1 MSISY
6 QFDLSHLDPNRTY
19 TFHKR
24 GRSYPIHRHTPATL
38 AAAVG
43 GSKRLQAAHH
53 RITHYVKGVATSPS
67 DGVVIQAVR
76 TPVTVDGPKGPGTQ
90 TYNQLVTFAISIPG
104 ADEPLNDSEDLACAL
119 LFLHN
124 NLANLS
130 SQDDFTVPSYIL
142 DTCIRPNAGDLAQ
155 QLGELLLQG
164 QSWISDPYAVML
176 SPTEHLLYPSPPTV
190 DAFTKDPLLWR
201 EGNDPAIEKLLTA
214 RAAQPTDSGS
224 QPGDWVY
231 SQRLNIDA
239 LQPALSGS
247 LGAALQA
254 AKNAEQLE
262 GVTWNTQDAVA
273 STDYHATPSGAHT
286 PRAHATVADST
297 ATDDDVTW
305 TVTNLSPGSGL
316 SVDASSL
323 KVDMSKDV
331 NPKYPDYAGQL
342 TLDCT
347 NHWLRHLSAYV
358 QFLKYQGEGSSQT
371 LVPIDLGASDTEVK
385 VPDPSEPGHWIIENV
400 NTKWPGDF
408 CNVDDPIWSGMGFI
422 EPDHT
427 KKFLTWVSPTGTI
440 CGIPVPAAPTTLTI
454 DYLPKEANVVRIMWG
469 GLGRG
474 PYDQDVC
481 ALGISFTAVFEL
493 ALPMIL
499 LMYDAATVDSA
510 ALTESVWNHKGTMFN
525 LAKTIVG
532 VVMNT
537 KLNAATMIQQDAE
550 AIGKFLAESLLP
562 DLLQTGC
569 AYGVILLAQIAVG
582 AVVESIPFLDIAS
595 LIFNG
600 AITVAQLSQTIVEVV
615 DSPFVFTTD
624 IARTFALS
632 LTMNPDETMHE
643 FPPEA
648 IGGTYQVSIAFS
660 TNATP
665 AVTTLQM
672 PATTWNTPLHLD
684 FSSLPAGGQIQV
696 SVFMYSPTGWQ
707 AGQGQSDWVDAKGDG
722 TGPNPSTRAVSV
734 IVTNNAPPL
743 DQFSVYQFTE
753 KTILVD
759 GSRQWLGTTSEPPAT
774 QPTATVATETDLT
787 RLDGITIS
795 QSAGMLGYTYQT
807 DASHFTVENVS
818 LLQNPQSAY
827 AAESGMVVK
836 PALAYQRTGAYDGT
850 GLNFYLDA
858 NPATNIG
865 QEAHLRRLELVWTE
879 SGGSQPPNLNPDPS
893 LSWGRFPFPMDRLAA
908 FNDYVAGISF
918 DANHSKIY
926 VLKVPAAG
934 QPNETAPK
942 ACMFAGPGTRIG
954 LVSVPRAI
962 TFGMQG
968 QIFVLEQGTCRVQ
981 AFDTSGN
988 PLPCFDPTGSGT
1000 KQATM
1005 PLANATDQTVW
1016 LDVAVEPQ
1024 GYLYVLSYEGL
1035 GRSPDDYHLDLYR
1048 PDGSFLARTDDF
1060 AAAAIAVDIIR
1071 DVYSL
1076 NYEQLQGSATPEPSV
1091 SLWVPP
1097 VKAYQGSI
1105 LSITAPQ
1112 LVLQETPQT
1121 ILSVSTDDSTI
1132 IRLDGVTATLAQL
1145 KTGQTVTAFGAMGS
1159 SGVLFAT
1166 QLFATS

>member
-6 QFDLSHLDPNRTY
+6 QFDLSHLDPDRTY

-24 GRSYPIHRHTPATL
+24 GRTYPIQRHTPASL
-38 AAAVG
+38 AAAVSG
-43 GSKRLQAAHH
+43 NRRLGAARD
-53 RITHYVKGVATSPS
+53 RITHYVADVATSPS

-76 TPVTVDGPKGPGTQ
+76 TPVAVDGPKGPGTQ
-90 TYNQLVTFAISIPG
+90 TYNQLVTFAISVPG
-104 ADEPLNDSEDLACAL
+104 ADSPLNDAEDLACAL

-130 SQDDFTVPSYIL
+130 DQQDFTVPRYVL
-142 DTCIRPNAGDLAQ
+142 DTCIRPNAGNLAQ
-155 QLGELLLQG
+155 QLIELPIQG
-164 QSWISDPYAVML
+164 DSWIGDPYAVML
-176 SPTEHLLYPSPPTV
+176 SPTEHLLYPSPPAPE
-190 DAFTKDPLLWR
+190 AFAKDPLLWR
-201 EGNDPAIEKLLTA
+201 EGRDPVIEALLKPRHQT
-214 RAAQPTDSGS
+214 TDSGS

-231 SQRLNIDA
+231 SQRLNVDL

-247 LGAALQA
+247 LGAALRA
-254 AKNAEQLE
+254 AKNAEELE
-262 GVTWNTQDAVA
+262 GVTWNVQSAVA
-273 STDYHATPSGAHT
+273 SSDYSASTDAPRRHRTSGPAATT
-286 PRAHATVADST
+286 T
-297 ATDDDVTW
+297 ADDVTW

-316 SVDASSL
+316 DVDASSL
-323 KVDMSKDV
+323 KVDMTKD
-331 NPKYPDYAGQL
+331 NDNPDYAGQL
-342 TLDCT
+342 TLNCT
-347 NHWLRHLSAYV
+347 NNWLRHLSAYV

-385 VPDPSEPGHWIIENV
+385 VPDPSQPGHYIYEYV

-408 CNVDDPIWSGMGFI
+408 CNVKNPIWSGMGFI

-440 CGIPVPAAPTTLTI
+440 CGIPVSAAATPLVV
-454 DYLPKEANVVRIMWG
+454 DYMPKDTNVVRIMWG

-510 ALTESVWNHKGTMFN
+510 ALTETVWNHKGTMFN
-525 LAKTIVG
+525 LAKTIVS

-537 KLNAATMIQQDAE
+537 KLNADTMIQQDAE

-569 AYGVILLAQIAVG
+569 AYGVILLAQIATG
-582 AVVESIPFLDIAS
+582 AVMEAIPFLDIAS

-624 IARTFALS
+624 IARTFD
-632 LTMNPDETMHE
+632 LTLTIDPDQTMHE

-648 IGGTYQVSIAFS
+648 IGGTYQVAIAFS

-665 AVTTLQM
+665 AVTTMQM
-672 PATTWNTPLHLD
+672 PATTRTDPLQVS
-684 FSSLPAGGQIQV
+684 FSDLPAGGQIRV
-696 SVFMYSPTGWQ
+696 SVYMYSPTGWQ
-707 AGQGQSDWVDAKGDG
+707 AGQGQSAWVDAKGDG
-722 TGPNPSTRAVSV
+722 TGPHPSTRTMSV
-734 IVTNNAPPL
+734 TVTNNAPPL
-743 DQFSVYQFTE
+743 DAFSVYQFTE
-753 KTILVD
+753 KTVLSD
-759 GSRQWLGTTSEPPAT
+759 GSRQWLGTTSVPPAT
-774 QPTATVATETDLT
+774 QPVATVATETGLT
-787 RLDGITIS
+787 RLGGLTIG
-795 QSAGMLGYTYQT
+795 QSTGMLGYSYQT
-807 DASHFTVENVS
+807 DASRFTVENVS

-827 AAESGMVVK
+827 ASAGGLVVT
-836 PALAYQRTGAYDGT
+836 PGLAYQRTGPEDGT

-858 NPATNIG
+858 TPASNQG
-865 QEAHLRRLELVWTE
+865 QEAHLRRLELVYTQ
-879 SGGSQPPNLNPDPS
+879 SGGSRPPDLNPDPQA
-893 LSWGRFPFPMDRLAA
+893 SWGRFPFPMDRVAA

-918 DANHSKIY
+918 DVNHSKIF
-926 VLKVPAAG
+926 VLQVPATA
-934 QPNETAPK
+934 QTPATAPK
-942 ACMFAGPGTRIG
+942 ACMFAGPGTRVG

-968 QIFVLEQGTCRVQ
+968 QIFVLEQGTCRIQ

-1005 PLANATDQTVW
+1005 PLANATDRTVW

-1024 GYLYVLSYEGL
+1024 GYLYVLSYEGV
-1035 GRSPDDYHLDLYR
+1035 GASPDDYHLDLYR
-1048 PDGSFLARTDDF
+1048 PDGSFLARTDEF

-1076 NYEQLQGSATPEPSV
+1076 NYEVLDAPAGPEPSI

-1097 VKAYQGSI
+1097 VKSYRGSV
-1105 LSITAPQ
+1105 LSITGAS

-1121 ILSVSTDDSTI
+1121 ILTVSTNSATV
-1132 IRLDGVTATLAQL
+1132 IRLNDVPATLADL
-1145 KTGQTVTAFGAMGS
+1145 KPGMTGTAFGAMSS
-1159 SGVLFAT
+1159 SGLLFAT